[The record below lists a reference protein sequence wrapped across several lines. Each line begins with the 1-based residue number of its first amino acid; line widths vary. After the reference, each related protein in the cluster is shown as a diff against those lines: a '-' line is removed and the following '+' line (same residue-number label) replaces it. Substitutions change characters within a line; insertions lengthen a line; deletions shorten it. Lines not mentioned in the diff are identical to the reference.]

1 MKKILI
7 ASLLIT
13 CTAVIGHAQ
22 ENEDSKK
29 RSKSEIK
36 IKVNKEAEPDV
47 FIDGIKYNAA
57 IVDLLDPDK
66 ILSVDV
72 FKDEMAVEKY
82 NAPNGVIVITTKNG
96 NSKVTIESD
105 YKYKFKVKKG
115 KKEKG
120 KKKDKDGPLLIINGK
135 VVVKGELDDISPD
148 DIEKIEVLKGD
159 EAMKKYNAPN
169 GVIIVTTKS

>member
-1 MKKILI
+1 MKKILN
-7 ASLLIT
+7 ALLLIT
-13 CTAVIGHAQ
+13 CTVVVSHAQ
-22 ENEDSKK
+22 EKGDSKES
-29 RSKSEIK
+29 SKSEIK

-72 FKDEMAVEKY
+72 FKDEMAIEKY

-105 YKYKFKVKKG
+105 CKYKIKVKRR
-115 KKEKG
+115 
-120 KKKDKDGPLLIINGK
+120 K
-135 VVVKGELDDISPD
+135 VKR
-148 DIEKIEVLKGD
+148 KIKMGHF
-159 EAMKKYNAPN
+159 
-169 GVIIVTTKS
+169 